1 MGRFWL
7 LMGVRGIWVC
17 NLAGVDLNIPTSYSR
32 MRKSKVSKELRRRS
46 YEVGYATM
54 DVLLTSHVEMKA
66 FDVEMKAF
74 DVEMKAFGSEIRF

>member
-1 MGRFWL
+1 
-7 LMGVRGIWVC
+7 
-17 NLAGVDLNIPTSYSR
+17 
-32 MRKSKVSKELRRRS
+32 VSKELRRRS